1 MIVRRFQAA
10 STREALREVREAL
23 GPDALILS
31 NRRLPSGGVELVAMS
46 ESTLDAATLPSPIP
60 ARAEPPAHWQ
70 AIDAYQKAARAVDD
84 TPAPFPPRAVGAPGP
99 FPARSVEAPAPVVGR
114 LAPAPAADLPQ
125 VLRRPDGRAA
135 RMPFAAAAPSTPPSN
150 TPGAT
155 PPGRLVAPAAAPAAA
170 DAPSAALPDPVD
182 TIAPAM
188 ADLAAELRSLRSLVE
203 QQLGGFAWADQARRS
218 PEQVEVLRRLLAAG
232 LSSGLAR
239 ELAASAA
246 ETLRDLPGNGTAVD
260 ALWRQVRS
268 LLLERLRGLCE
279 SGDTSGRGG
288 VFALVG
294 PTGVGKTT
302 TVAKLAARCVIARGA
317 ASTALLSTDGFRVG
331 ALDQLRIYGRILG
344 VPVIAVRD
352 ENELEATL
360 REVGSRHL
368 TLIDTVG
375 MSQRDRRIA
384 EQVALLCGEGRPVQ
398 RVLLL
403 SAAASGSTL
412 EDVVQRYGGAG
423 LAGCVL
429 TKIDEALSLG
439 GVLDVVLRHGL
450 RVLFVTNGQRVP
462 EDLHLPNPLYLVDR
476 ALRGRE
482 GENPFVPTDEDFPL
496 VAASGGAG
504 V

>member
-46 ESTLDAATLPSPIP
+46 ESTFDAATLPSPIP
-60 ARAEPPAHWQ
+60 ARADPPAHWQ

-84 TPAPFPPRAVGAPGP
+84 APGQVPPAPI
-99 FPARSVEAPAPVVGR
+99 EAPAPMVGR
-114 LAPAPAADLPQ
+114 PAPVAAADLPQ

-135 RMPFAAAAPSTPPSN
+135 RVPLAGLAAPIPSA
-150 TPGAT
+150 GAPAGAGT
-155 PPGRLVAPAAAPAAA
+155 GAASPPGRLAAPAPAPAAATAPA
-170 DAPSAALPDPVD
+170 PALPDPVD

-203 QQLGGFAWADQARRS
+203 QQLGGFAWADQVRRS

-239 ELAASAA
+239 ELTSSAV

-279 SGDTSGRGG
+279 SGDASGRGG

-360 REVGSRHL
+360 REVGTRHL

-429 TKIDEALSLG
+429 TKIDEAISLG

>member
-1 MIVRRFQAA
+1 
-10 STREALREVREAL
+10 
-23 GPDALILS
+23 
-31 NRRLPSGGVELVAMS
+31 
-46 ESTLDAATLPSPIP
+46 
-60 ARAEPPAHWQ
+60 
-70 AIDAYQKAARAVDD
+70 
-84 TPAPFPPRAVGAPGP
+84 
-99 FPARSVEAPAPVVGR
+99 
-114 LAPAPAADLPQ
+114 

-135 RMPFAAAAPSTPPSN
+135 RLPLPPLRPPAGGNAGNGGLASAGPAAVP
-150 TPGAT
+150 
-155 PPGRLVAPAAAPAAA
+155 PAAAPVS
-170 DAPSAALPDPVD
+170 APLSDPAD

-203 QQLGGFAWADQARRS
+203 QQLGGFAWAEQTRRS

-232 LSSGLAR
+232 LSSALAR
-239 ELAASAA
+239 EVTASAVD
-246 ETLRDLPGNGTAVD
+246 TLRDLPGNGTAVD
-260 ALWRQVRS
+260 ALWRQVRA

-279 SGDTSGRGG
+279 SGDASTRGG

-352 ENELEATL
+352 ENELAATL
-360 REVGSRHL
+360 REVGTRHL

-429 TKIDEALSLG
+429 TKIDEAISLG